1 MNGEVM
7 FEKVAG
13 KIHGG
18 KRRNSQDRAR
28 SRAIESRSGRRSVR
42 QELQPHPVELR
53 GSGYVM
59 DEGEE

>member
-1 MNGEVM
+1 MNADIS

-18 KRRNSQDRAR
+18 KRRNSPDRAR

-42 QELQPHPVELR
+42 QELQPHRVELR

>member
-1 MNGEVM
+1 MNGEVV

-28 SRAIESRSGRRSVR
+28 SRAIESRSGRRLVR
-42 QELQPHPVELR
+42 QELQPHRVELR
-53 GSGYVM
+53 GVGYVS
-59 DEGEE
+59 DDGEE